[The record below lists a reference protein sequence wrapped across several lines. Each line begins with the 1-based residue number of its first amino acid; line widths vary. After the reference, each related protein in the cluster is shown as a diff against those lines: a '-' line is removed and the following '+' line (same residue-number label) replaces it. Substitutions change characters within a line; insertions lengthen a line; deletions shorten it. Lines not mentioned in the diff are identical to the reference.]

1 MTTPTPRRRSQRA
14 GLIEHDGTHETA
26 LVILDMIS
34 CWNFPDAPVLR
45 RQATRSA
52 PHIARLK
59 QRCLAPRVPVIYAND
74 NSGQWRSDFKFV
86 VGQSL
91 EAGGPGADVARQLE
105 PGPEDYFVLKPK
117 HSAFF
122 ATPLEILLDHLR
134 TKRLIIVGVAGD
146 QCVLNT
152 AADARM
158 RDFEV
163 VVPCDC
169 IASLT
174 PARNAR
180 AIAYLRDVLTLK
192 VPAAPALKSHVRRA
206 LAREAQARAARRPS
220 AAMPASRL
228 ASAMSGRSAHCLPRC
243 ALTRSALLPTACTA
257 AASCSLLTPS
267 AWVQ

>member
-1 MTTPTPRRRSQRA
+1 MPTPTPRHRSQRA
-14 GLIEHDGTHETA
+14 GLIEHDGTHDSA

-34 CWNFPDAPVLR
+34 CWNFPDAPALR
-45 RQATRSA
+45 RQALRVA

-59 QRCLAPRVPVIYAND
+59 QRCLAARVPVIYAND

-86 VGQSL
+86 VDQSL
-91 EAGGPGADVARQLE
+91 EAGGPASEITRQLE

-152 AADARM
+152 ATDARM

-174 PARNAR
+174 PARNVR
-180 AIAYLRDVLTLK
+180 AIAYLRDVLALK
-192 VPAAPALKSHVRRA
+192 VPASPALR
-206 LAREAQARAARRPS
+206 LARRPR
-220 AAMPASRL
+220 ARA
-228 ASAMSGRSAHCLPRC
+228 
-243 ALTRSALLPTACTA
+243 
-257 AASCSLLTPS
+257 
-267 AWVQ
+267 

>member
-1 MTTPTPRRRSQRA
+1 MPTPTPRRRSQRA
-14 GLIEHDGTHETA
+14 GLIEHDGTHDTA

-34 CWNFPDAPVLR
+34 GWNFPDAPALC
-45 RQATRSA
+45 RQAGRAA

-59 QRCLAPRVPVIYAND
+59 QRCLAARVPVIYAND

-86 VGQSL
+86 VEASL
-91 EAGGPGADVARQLE
+91 EAGGPGADITRQLE

-134 TKRLIIVGVAGD
+134 TRRLIIVGVAGD

-152 AADARM
+152 ATDARM

-174 PARNAR
+174 PTRNAR
-180 AIAYLRDVLTLK
+180 AVAYLRDVLALR
-192 VPAAPALKSHVRRA
+192 VPTASALR
-206 LAREAQARAARRPS
+206 LARPARVRA
-220 AAMPASRL
+220 
-228 ASAMSGRSAHCLPRC
+228 
-243 ALTRSALLPTACTA
+243 
-257 AASCSLLTPS
+257 
-267 AWVQ
+267 

>member
-1 MTTPTPRRRSQRA
+1 MPTPTPRRRSQRA
-14 GLIEHDGTHETA
+14 GLTEHDGTHETA
-26 LVILDMIS
+26 LIVLDMIS
-34 CWNFPDAPVLR
+34 CWNFPDAGSLR
-45 RQATRSA
+45 RQAGRVA
-52 PHIARLK
+52 PTIAHLK
-59 QRCLAPRVPVIYAND
+59 ERCLAAGVPVIYAND

-86 VGQSL
+86 VNQSL
-91 EAGGPGADVARQLE
+91 EAGGPGADITRQLE

-152 AADARM
+152 ATDARM

-174 PARNAR
+174 AARNAR
-180 AIAYLRDVLTLK
+180 AVDYLRDVLGLK
-192 VPAAPALKSHVRRA
+192 VPSAASLRLARRA
-206 LAREAQARAARRPS
+206 RARA
-220 AAMPASRL
+220 
-228 ASAMSGRSAHCLPRC
+228 
-243 ALTRSALLPTACTA
+243 
-257 AASCSLLTPS
+257 
-267 AWVQ
+267 

>member
-1 MTTPTPRRRSQRA
+1 MPSPTPRHRPQRT
-14 GLIEHDGTHETA
+14 GLIEHDGRHDTA

-34 CWNFPDAPVLR
+34 CWSFPDAPALCKQALR
-45 RQATRSA
+45 MA
-52 PHIARLK
+52 PQLARLK
-59 QRCLAPRVPVIYAND
+59 QRCLAAHVPVIYAND

-86 VGQSL
+86 VDASL
-91 EAGGPGADVARQLE
+91 EAGGPGADITRLLE

-152 AADARM
+152 ATDARM

-180 AIAYLRDVLTLK
+180 AVDYLRDVLSLK
-192 VPAAPALKSHVRRA
+192 VP
-206 LAREAQARAARRPS
+206 
-220 AAMPASRL
+220 PASAVRL
-228 ASAMSGRSAHCLPRC
+228 ATRTRAH
-243 ALTRSALLPTACTA
+243 A
-257 AASCSLLTPS
+257 
-267 AWVQ
+267 

>member
-1 MTTPTPRRRSQRA
+1 MTTPTPRRRPQRT
-14 GLIEHDGTHETA
+14 GLIEQDGTHDTA

-34 CWNFPDAPVLR
+34 RWNFPDASALCEHAR
-45 RQATRSA
+45 RMT

-59 QRCLAPRVPVIYAND
+59 QRCLAARVPVIYAND

-86 VGQSL
+86 VNQSL
-91 EAGGPGADVARQLE
+91 EAGGPGSDITRQLE

-152 AADARM
+152 ATDARM

-163 VVPCDC
+163 VVPSDC

-180 AIAYLRDVLTLK
+180 AVEYLRDVLGLK
-192 VPAAPALKSHVRRA
+192 VPAARALRLARRA
-206 LAREAQARAARRPS
+206 RARA
-220 AAMPASRL
+220 
-228 ASAMSGRSAHCLPRC
+228 
-243 ALTRSALLPTACTA
+243 
-257 AASCSLLTPS
+257 
-267 AWVQ
+267 